1 MNNDDSSV
9 RTTSSTNNNVVQ
21 KRGTWTRY
29 NGGIHCYT
37 NNRLITMFER
47 IGFQRFFAEIPGHE
61 VFGVLEA
68 DFLPVKAAW
77 IEYERRSVLFQ
88 LVMKAMRMAVHK
100 YYYEIQTTYVLSL
113 SFCFVHI
120 HTYILCNRYT
130 SSLTT
135 KLRNF
140 KSRGSKKNVTI
151 DIEVS
156 QDKHT
161 VVRLASLRRTARRH
175 SREIFYRRIQ
185 TSTGYFK
192 SRHPLLTTNYDGCVE
207 RDAYQK
213 LLSRD
218 KVNVAVA
225 AAGQMASLDRTIQ
238 CAVIQHD
245 GSVCL
250 QEANEPYGT
259 WTVRNVFVCAQ
270 EHSATYHTHTH
281 ISNTQ
286 VLRPSLNLRV
296 RCVCKQGPAAW
307 MVRNTCKTTV
317 QTSISTHS
325 HTSHFT

>member
-1 MNNDDSSV
+1 MRHVATLTLGYREKRASAKNNDNSSV
-9 RTTSSTNNNVVQ
+9 TTTTTSSTNNNNVE

-37 NNRLITMFER
+37 NNRLIAMFER
-47 IGFQRFFAEIPGHE
+47 IGFQRFCAEIPGHE

-88 LVMKAMRMAVHK
+88 LVMKAMRMAVRK
-100 YYYEIQTTYVLSL
+100 YYYEIQTTYVFPL
-113 SFCFVHI
+113 SFCFLS
-120 HTYILCNRYT
+120 HTHTHPRNRYT

-140 KSRGSKKNVTI
+140 ESRGSNKNVTI

-259 WTVRNVFVCAQ
+259 WTV
-270 EHSATYHTHTH
+270 
-281 ISNTQ
+281 
-286 VLRPSLNLRV
+286 LRPSLNLRV
-296 RCVCKQGPAAW
+296 RCICKQGPAAW
-307 MVRNTCKTTV
+307 MVRKL
-317 QTSISTHS
+317 
-325 HTSHFT
+325 